1 MSDKTYEGTI
11 VNGNIQLPAG
21 VKLPENSR
29 VLVIVPDES
38 EAPKARIHTP
48 RLADPKQAKDF
59 QMDVE
64 GAGNA
69 GV

>member
-1 MSDKTYEGTI
+1 MSDKTYEGTV

-29 VLVIVPDES
+29 VLVFVPDSES
-38 EAPKARIHTP
+38 PKARIHTP
-48 RLADPKQAKDF
+48 RLVNPEQAKDF

>member
-1 MSDKTYEGTI
+1 MNDKTYEGTV
-11 VNGNIQLPAG
+11 VNGQIQLPAG

-29 VLVIVPDES
+29 VLVLVTDES
-38 EAPKARIHTP
+38 ESSKARIHTP
-48 RLADPKQAKDF
+48 RLADPKQTKDF
-59 QMDVE
+59 QMEVE